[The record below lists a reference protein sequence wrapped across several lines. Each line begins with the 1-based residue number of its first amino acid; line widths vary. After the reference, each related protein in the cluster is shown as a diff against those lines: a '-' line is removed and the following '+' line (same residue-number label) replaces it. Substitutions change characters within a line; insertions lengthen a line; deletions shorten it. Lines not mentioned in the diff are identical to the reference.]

1 SSLSVSNESS
11 QVSSS
16 AFGSLAGFFHPDT
29 SQLNLEIGLVGLQ
42 KSDITDIQ
50 ITSNSPGFET
60 LNLGTSTL
68 VDGLNGVAFGGD
80 ALIPLADLGA
90 IEAGNTFVNVLT
102 HNNPTGEIGG
112 TLSTLQI
119 SPVPEPSSFIL
130 FASGIAGLAW
140 WRRKKIAA

>member
-1 SSLSVSNESS
+1 M
-11 QVSSS
+11 
-16 AFGSLAGFFHPDT
+16 
-29 SQLNLEIGLVGLQ
+29 
-42 KSDITDIQ
+42 
-50 ITSNSPGFET
+50 
-60 LNLGTSTL
+60 
-68 VDGLNGVAFGGD
+68 AFGGD